1 MIIYISGKMTGL
13 PDLGRGAFE
22 KAEELLRGLG
32 YKVISPAWL
41 KDDLPQSAYLPIC
54 MAMLDQ
60 ADAVA
65 LLPGWESSDG
75 AKIER
80 KYALYQKKPVYLLA
94 ALEET
99 AKTPIIGKVMGE

>member
-1 MIIYISGKMTGL
+1 MKRRRNCCG
-13 PDLGRGAFE
+13 
-22 KAEELLRGLG
+22 GLG

-65 LLPGWESSDG
+65 LLPGWESSGG

-80 KYALYQKKPVYLLA
+80 DYALYQKKPVYLLA